1 MKMISRI
8 AASLAGVVIVSGC
21 HGRPAET
28 PTQVIYRFDDHR
40 YLEIKGFYCEG
51 ALWYTDTKRGIKVEV
66 WDKFYRAFGQIYINP
81 SERYIAVP
89 SWDGVGMTV
98 SKNYGE
104 KWQPVRLSGFDHPGN
119 KELHSVT
126 VVDDRAY
133 LLVNDGRLY
142 TSSAPFDD
150 PRIMEGGTGID
161 YIDEYGD
168 KHHLRPNHTGPEWG
182 LEFIKSTDLHRHT
195 AGFLSNWQ
203 DVPQKVPEVKNYQGW
218 DHMKCN
224 PDLGL
229 TAK

>member
-8 AASLAGVVIVSGC
+8 TASLAGVFIVSGC
-21 HGRPAET
+21 HGRPAEI
-28 PTQVIYRFDDHR
+28 PTQVIYRYDDHR
-40 YLEIKGFYCEG
+40 YLEIKGFYCQG

-81 SERYIAVP
+81 SERYMAIP
-89 SWDGVGMTV
+89 SWDGVGLTV

-104 KWQPVRLSGFDHPGN
+104 TWQVVQLSGFDHPGN
-119 KELHSVT
+119 KEMHSLT

-133 LLVNDGRLY
+133 WLAKDGRLY

-150 PRIMEGGTGID
+150 PRIRKGGTGID
-161 YIDEYGD
+161 YYIDGEKYQLEP
-168 KHHLRPNHTGPEWG
+168 LRSGPEWG
-182 LEFIKSTDLHRHT
+182 LEFIQKPDLDHYINKY
-195 AGFLSNWQ
+195 LSNWQ
-203 DVPQKVPEVKNYQGW
+203 DFPKKVPEVKNYQGW

-229 TAK
+229 TEK